1 MHTTLLKET
10 QIGAEE
16 RASDVG
22 AGSESA
28 EKEKK
33 EQTELEEWANKV
45 HKDAADAA
53 AASGGELKLSGKETL
68 EIRLKRLSDEE
79 TQKVQEPLRKEQE
92 AKQNE
97 TV

>member
-10 QIGAEE
+10 QTNTEE
-16 RASDVG
+16 RASEMG
-22 AGSESA
+22 AGSGSA

-68 EIRLKRLSDEE
+68 EIRLKWLSDEE
-79 TQKVQEPLRKEQE
+79 TQKVQERLRKEQE
-92 AKQNE
+92 AKLNE

>member
-10 QIGAEE
+10 QTNTEE
-16 RASDVG
+16 RASEMG

-68 EIRLKRLSDEE
+68 EIRLKWLSDEE
-79 TQKVQEPLRKEQE
+79 TQKVQERLRKEQE
-92 AKQNE
+92 AKLNE